1 MAAKEI
7 MAAEEIIVCHYQK
20 DLRLPAQPRYV
31 LDLHGEDTDAP
42 GRSMYRACKDLT
54 RCDPYT

>member
-1 MAAKEI
+1 